1 MELSIED
8 VYALLRS
15 LGAGA
20 NYKGFFPTADAIW
33 LCVQSEDNLTLVT
46 KRLYPEVAQKYGTSW
61 SAVER
66 NIRTIAAVVW
76 ERNPVLLAK
85 LAGFPLLQ
93 RPSSTQF
100 LDILAASLL
109 RGTS

>member
-1 MELSIED
+1 MEVGIED

-15 LGAGA
+15 LGAGS
-20 NYKGFFPTADAIW
+20 NYKGFFPTADAVW
-33 LCVQSEDNLTLVT
+33 LCVQSEDYLVLVT
-46 KRLYPEVAQKYGTSW
+46 KRLYPEIARKYGTNW

-66 NIRTIAAVVW
+66 NIRTVAEVIW

-93 RPSSTQF
+93 RPRSTQF
-100 LDILAASLL
+100 LDILTASLL
-109 RGTS
+109 RGSS